1 MIQATNH
8 DGNDVVDWTAVLS
21 QFGGRQEFV
30 AKLTGIALQAF
41 ADLPEKIA
49 QSIVERDLRN
59 LGFQAHSVKG
69 ICANFNAPQVL
80 ALALATEQSAKD
92 GNAEQA
98 LTRGEELVPLLRAM
112 LENIS
117 AWRHANTGGQ

>member
-1 MIQATNH
+1 MSQAPNH
-8 DGNDVVDWTAVLS
+8 DANDVVDWTAVLS

-30 AKLTGIALQAF
+30 AKLSVVALQAF
-41 ADLPEKIA
+41 TDLPEKIA
-49 QSIVERDLRN
+49 QSIVKRDLRD
-59 LGFQAHSVKG
+59 LGFLAHSVKG

-92 GNAEQA
+92 GKAEQA

-112 LENIS
+112 IDNIA
-117 AWRHANTGGQ
+117 AWRQANAGGR